1 MIIKTYSTPPMTNHP
16 PPELTNFD
24 TMDTKLSL
32 TPKDTV
38 ERCGLLKVPDEAV
51 IRALRVELGQANAYI
66 DELKEEIKI
75 LKDDSALDKLIQENK
90 SLRGD
95 IRVLADRLNT
105 GNDAQ
110 EIRRLRK
117 YNSELIAELIKL
129 KNKK

>member
-1 MIIKTYSTPPMTNHP
+1 
-16 PPELTNFD
+16 
-24 TMDTKLSL
+24 MDTKLSL